1 MNALS
6 TLLYP
11 ALFFDGAGRMQKIQ
25 NKHELKLKVLASS
38 GREGTAEGGTVLDS
52 AGDLIRFNEVKRP
65 AFRWLA
71 AWSSDVKVAGI
82 EIDALG
88 MADAK
93 QRVLA
98 ALTARFGHESNFGQP
113 GTPVYQLLETI
124 ARAGSVASVVQAV
137 PSSSPI

>member
-11 ALFFDGAGRMQKIQ
+11 VLFFDGAGRMQKIQ
-25 NKHELKLKVLASS
+25 NKNELKLAVLAEKTDS
-38 GREGTAEGGTVLDS
+38 TAVGGTVLDS
-52 AGDLIRFNEVKRP
+52 TGALVRFNEVERP

-71 AWSSDVKVAGI
+71 AWSSEVNVAHAETEVI
-82 EIDALG
+82 G

-93 QRVLA
+93 QRVLST
-98 ALTARFGHESNFGQP
+98 LTDRFGHEAAFGQP

-124 ARAGSVASVVQAV
+124 ARAGSVASVIQAV
-137 PSSSPI
+137 PSSSHN